1 MQFSLDINLI
11 FMYHTNDRAFGGMIM
26 LRRKIYDS
34 LLEWKKSRREDGLKK
49 CLLIKGA
56 RQVGKT
62 YIVEKFGNAEY
73 RSFVSVNFFKQ
84 PGLKE
89 IFNGDLSSEEIYK
102 RMTAYIPGI
111 KLIPGE
117 TLIFLDEIQRC
128 GNARTAV
135 KFLAEDM
142 RFDVVS
148 SGSLMGL
155 SYGEDD
161 DSGVETPA
169 SVPVGYETQLTM
181 YSLDFEEFLWAY
193 GYDETVIS
201 DLHHYYLTNEQIPE
215 SIHNRFKSLFHEYMV
230 VGGMPEVV
238 ADFVKH
244 KDFTRVDAIQRD
256 IISEYKDDISKHAK
270 GKEKQLVRMCYD
282 AVPKQL
288 AKELKKFQYSTVE
301 KGQTR
306 RKFGGSIQ
314 WLKDSEIVNACYNIR
329 EPYLPLMANANQ
341 DQFKLYINDT
351 GLLSCMYGFETKLA
365 ILNDTIKGNARGGI
379 YENII
384 SECLLKRGY
393 TLYYYKPDSEH
404 EIEFLIEKN
413 GDVVPVEVKAGN
425 SATPS
430 LNSFIKFYE
439 PNTAYKLIGGR
450 NGKTDV
456 KVTLPHYMVMFI

>member
-1 MQFSLDINLI
+1 
-11 FMYHTNDRAFGGMIM
+11 M
-26 LRRKIYDS
+26 LKRKIYDHM
-34 LLEWKKSRREDGLKK
+34 LEWKSQRRNENLKK

-56 RQVGKT
+56 RQVGKSF
-62 YIVEKFGNAEY
+62 IVKEFGKNEY
-73 RSFVSVNFFKQ
+73 KSFICIDFFRQ
-84 PGLKE
+84 PALKT
-89 IFNGDLSSEEIYK
+89 IFDGDLTSEEILK
-102 RMTAYIPGI
+102 RITANIREFS
-111 KLIPGE
+111 LIPGE

-128 GNARTAV
+128 GSARTAI

-142 RFDVVS
+142 RFDVIS

-155 SYGEDD
+155 TYGEDD
-161 DSGVETPA
+161 DEEVEPPE
-169 SVPVGYETQLTM
+169 SVPVGYETQITM

-193 GYDETVIS
+193 GYDENAIS
-201 DLHHYYLTNEQIPE
+201 ILRSYYESGDTIPE
-215 SIHNRFKSLFHEYMV
+215 SIHKKYEALFREFMV

-238 ADFVKH
+238 ADFAEH
-244 KDFTRVDAIQRD
+244 KDFNRVNRIQSD
-256 IISEYKDDISKHAK
+256 IIQEYKDDISKHAK
-270 GKEKQLVRMCYD
+270 GKEKQLVRMCYE

-306 RKFGGSIQ
+306 RKYGGSVQ

-329 EPYLPLMANANQ
+329 EPYLPLMANAND

-351 GLLSCMYGFETKLA
+351 GLLCCMYGFDTKLA

-384 SECLLKRGY
+384 SECLIKRGY

-413 GDVVPVEVKAGN
+413 GDIVPVEVKAGN
-425 SATPS
+425 NPTASLNNFIDRFTPS
-430 LNSFIKFYE
+430 L
-439 PNTAYKLIGGR
+439 AYKLISGR
-450 NGKTDV
+450 NGQVGV
-456 KVTLPHYMVMFI
+456 KVTLPHYMVMFL

>member
-1 MQFSLDINLI
+1 
-11 FMYHTNDRAFGGMIM
+11 M
-26 LRRKIYDS
+26 LRRKIYDR
-34 LLEWKKSRREDGLKK
+34 LLEWKKSRRKDGLKK

-62 YIVEKFGNAEY
+62 YIVEEFGKNEY
-73 RSFVSVNFFKQ
+73 KSFVSVNFFKQ

-89 IFNGDLSSEEIYK
+89 IFKGDLSSEEIYK

-117 TLIFLDEIQRC
+117 TLVFLDEIQRC
-128 GNARTAV
+128 GNARTAI

-193 GYDETVIS
+193 GYDEAVIS
-201 DLHHYYLTNEQIPE
+201 DLHRYYLTNEQIPE

-329 EPYLPLMANANQ
+329 EPYLPLMANANE

-384 SECLLKRGY
+384 SECLLKREY

-413 GDVVPVEVKAGN
+413 GEVVPVEVKAGN

-430 LNSFIKFYE
+430 LNNFIKVYE
-439 PNTAYKLIGGR
+439 PSTAYKLIGGR
-450 NGKTDV
+450 NGKADM